1 MMKTAGLWMLLGAL
15 SAALGTELGPP
26 AHAASPQAGAP
37 RLAVDDASV
46 GWVVDRA
53 DNICGLDDA
62 RMLSSP
68 ARLDYASVLDATA
81 EMRQIR
87 DEKIDPSSSRGIQ
100 LRQSAVDRVRR
111 AAEKVRSARGYC
123 SVWKQIRHR
132 DGRAIPDV
140 TQLVLAEL

>member
-1 MMKTAGLWMLLGAL
+1 
-15 SAALGTELGPP
+15 
-26 AHAASPQAGAP
+26 
-37 RLAVDDASV
+37 
-46 GWVVDRA
+46 
-53 DNICGLDDA
+53 
-62 RMLSSP
+62 MLSNP
-68 ARLDYASVLDATA
+68 ARVDYPAVLDATP

-111 AAEKVRSARGYC
+111 AAEKVRSARGHC

-140 TQLVLAEL
+140 TQLVLADL